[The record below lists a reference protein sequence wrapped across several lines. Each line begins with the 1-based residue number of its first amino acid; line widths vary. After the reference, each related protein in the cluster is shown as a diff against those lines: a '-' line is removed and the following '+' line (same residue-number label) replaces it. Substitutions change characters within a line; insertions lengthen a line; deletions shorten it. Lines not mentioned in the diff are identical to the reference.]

1 MQSGNLVP
9 VFAVLGIAGLFF
21 WLVPSAQGEWLNGF
35 IRVLGGGFWVWVV
48 VRAVAR
54 PLLHRRWERWEREM
68 GERERWEAV
77 PRFPPSYGR
86 MADREPLKSHIMR
99 WWEGSS
105 PDARAYFFAFVLVV
119 STAVWQE
126 RTGGELVVSDFSA
139 GEVEL
144 YTWRYWGITE
154 KWTEVQFDQDSG
166 VWLLKETGQ
175 RLICDFRECL

>member
-48 VRAVAR
+48 VRPDGFFRAVAR
-54 PLLHRRWERWEREM
+54 PLSRRRWMNRQ
-68 GERERWEAV
+68 
-77 PRFPPSYGR
+77 
-86 MADREPLKSHIMR
+86 PLKSHIMR

-119 STAVWQE
+119 STAVWQD
-126 RTGGELVVSDFSA
+126 RTGGELVVSDFGA
-139 GEVEL
+139 GEVKL

-166 VWLLKETGQ
+166 VWLVKETGQ
-175 RLICDFRECL
+175 RLFCDSPECLGW

>member
-21 WLVPSAQGEWLNGF
+21 WLVPPAQGEWLNGF
-35 IRVLGGGFWVWVV
+35 IKVLGGGFWVWVV

-54 PLLHRRWERWEREM
+54 PLLHRRWERWEREMREM

-105 PDARAYFFAFVLVV
+105 PDARAYSFAFVLVV
-119 STAVWQE
+119 STAVWQH
-126 RTGGELVVSDFSA
+126 RTGGELVISA
-139 GEVEL
+139 QEKSSCTRGATGESQRSGLKSSLTKTQV
-144 YTWRYWGITE
+144 YGWSRRP
-154 KWTEVQFDQDSG
+154 DSA
-166 VWLLKETGQ
+166 
-175 RLICDFRECL
+175 